1 VSTTADEWGM
11 NPAQRPSYLKRLWS
25 RRDFTMVLALSNIRA
40 RNASTALGLVWWI
53 LNPLLLAG
61 IYFIVFGIIFG
72 AGEDDPSYFPFLLT
86 GLFVFYYT
94 RSSLMDSAAMITSN
108 ARLITTVDLPRL
120 SLVLAGLIE
129 SAFGFLASMLVYL
142 VVGLSLGV
150 DLGWHSLWFLAAFV
164 LQTIFN
170 LGLGATTAR
179 LSVPFRDVRNL
190 LPYVTRI
197 WLYMS
202 PIVYAIGR
210 VPDYLRPVLILNPM
224 TAYLSLYRAALLG
237 DPLSWKLMLAA
248 VLWAALVG
256 GVGVLLFTKTEGK
269 FVRYL

>member
-1 VSTTADEWGM
+1 MTTVDDRGM
-11 NPAQRPSYLKRLWS
+11 SSAKNASYLKRLWA
-25 RRDFTMVLALSNIRA
+25 RRDFTLVLALSNIQS
-40 RNASTALGLVWWI
+40 RNASTSLGLVWWI

-72 AGEDDPSYFPFLLT
+72 ARDNDSGYFPFLLT

-94 RSSLMDSAAMITSN
+94 RSSLMDSAGMILAN

-129 SAFGFLASMLVYL
+129 SAFGFLASMVVYL
-142 VVGLSLGV
+142 VLGLFVGV
-150 DLGWHSLWFLAAFV
+150 DLGWHSLWFFVAFL

-197 WLYMS
+197 WLYLS

-210 VPDYLRPVLILNPM
+210 VPDYLRPVLLLNPM
-224 TAYLSLYRAALLG
+224 TAYLSIYRAALLG
-237 DPLSWKLMLAA
+237 DPLSWKLLTAA
-248 VLWAALVG
+248 VTWSAVVG
-256 GVGVLLFTKTEGK
+256 GFGVLLFTRAEGK
-269 FVRYL
+269 FVRHL